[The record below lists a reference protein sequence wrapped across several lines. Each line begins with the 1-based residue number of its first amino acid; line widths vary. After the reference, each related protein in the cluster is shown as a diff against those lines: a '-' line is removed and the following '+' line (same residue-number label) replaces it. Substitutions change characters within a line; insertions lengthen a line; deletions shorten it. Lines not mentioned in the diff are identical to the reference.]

1 MISVLEKYY
10 QAKIVPENT
19 LIIFDEI
26 QMCERALTS
35 LKYFSEEAPEYH
47 VMAAGSLLGIA
58 VNREKYSFPV
68 GKVQM
73 LTMYPMDLEEVL
85 WAKGKQMLADTIRE
99 HYENNQPLDEI
110 LHEAQEKQQ
119 TYSEFLSTCLMR
131 ELRDKERRSYLTRL
145 KFAGLPARYDLD
157 LYDFSRTEGI
167 DQRQMRELRELVWI
181 RRTYNLLLVGDS
193 GTGKTFIASG
203 LIHEAVKAG
212 YKAYL
217 LTLEELLVCLKTKEI
232 SRPAM
237 KTYKRIMKAQ
247 LLAIDDVTLFPLKG
261 EDVLLLFKLVNC
273 VQGKTSLII
282 AASRDLTGWLEMAGD
297 EVCAAALLDRLLY
310 CCEII
315 RLSGKSYRMENRK
328 TIFSNQQIKTAPKK
342 S

>member
-1 MISVLEKYY
+1 MKSLETMARYK
-10 QAKIVPENT
+10 KE
-19 LIIFDEI
+19 
-26 QMCERALTS
+26 LTECARN
-35 LKYFSEEAPEYH
+35 LKLPF
-47 VMAAGSLLGIA
+47 
-58 VNREKYSFPV
+58 
-68 GKVQM
+68 
-73 LTMYPMDLEEVL
+73 
-85 WAKGKQMLADTIRE
+85 LAE
-99 HYENNQPLDEI
+99 HLDEI

-131 ELRDKERRSYLTRL
+131 ELRDKERRSYLTRK
-145 KFAGLPARYDLD
+145 KFA
-157 LYDFSRTEGI
+157 
-167 DQRQMRELRELVWI
+167 ELRELVWI

-217 LTLEELLVCLKTKEI
+217 LTLEELFVCLKTKEI

-282 AASRDLTGWLEMAGD
+282 TASRDLTGWLEMAGD

-328 TIFSNQQIKTAPKK
+328 TIFSNQQIGTA

>member
-1 MISVLEKYY
+1 
-10 QAKIVPENT
+10 
-19 LIIFDEI
+19 
-26 QMCERALTS
+26 
-35 LKYFSEEAPEYH
+35 
-47 VMAAGSLLGIA
+47 
-58 VNREKYSFPV
+58 
-68 GKVQM
+68 
-73 LTMYPMDLEEVL
+73 
-85 WAKGKQMLADTIRE
+85 
-99 HYENNQPLDEI
+99 
-110 LHEAQEKQQ
+110 
-119 TYSEFLSTCLMR
+119 
-131 ELRDKERRSYLTRL
+131 L

-328 TIFSNQQIKTAPKK
+328 TIFSNQQIGTAPQKGLMKVKK
-342 S
+342 RTKESGYC

>member
-1 MISVLEKYY
+1 MEHSRNKCGIRTCSEKIALFLNWFF
-10 QAKIVPENT
+10 QSQNT
-19 LIIFDEI
+19 LEFRTSGNVIIETLVVMVPIKSLMRDTQGTKVFPYAVKLFLDAVHIEFAE
-26 QMCERALTS
+26 QERIILRFNLDS
-35 LKYFSEEAPEYH
+35 GCGNGVGQEAVAFFYH
-47 VMAAGSLLGIA
+47 NAAFNG
-58 VNREKYSFPV
+58 
-68 GKVQM
+68 
-73 LTMYPMDLEEVL
+73 
-85 WAKGKQMLADTIRE
+85 IRE
-99 HYENNQPLDEI
+99 FRNF
-110 LHEAQEKQQ
+110 LHRKRPGE
-119 TYSEFLSTCLMR
+119 SEFEHGSF
-131 ELRDKERRSYLTRL
+131 RSG
-145 KFAGLPARYDLD
+145 FAD
-157 LYDFSRTEGI
+157 
-167 DQRQMRELRELVWI
+167 V
-181 RRTYNLLLVGDS
+181 LVGDS

-217 LTLEELLVCLKTKEI
+217 LTLEELFVCLKTKEI

-282 AASRDLTGWLEMAGD
+282 TASRDLTGWLEMAGD

-328 TIFSNQQIKTAPKK
+328 TIFSNQQIGIA

>member
-1 MISVLEKYY
+1 MKSLETMARYK
-10 QAKIVPENT
+10 KE
-19 LIIFDEI
+19 
-26 QMCERALTS
+26 LTECARN
-35 LKYFSEEAPEYH
+35 LKLPF
-47 VMAAGSLLGIA
+47 
-58 VNREKYSFPV
+58 
-68 GKVQM
+68 
-73 LTMYPMDLEEVL
+73 
-85 WAKGKQMLADTIRE
+85 LAE
-99 HYENNQPLDEI
+99 HLDEI

-217 LTLEELLVCLKTKEI
+217 LTLEELFVCLKTKEI

-237 KTYKRIMKAQ
+237 KTYKRIMY
-247 LLAIDDVTLFPLKG
+247 L
-261 EDVLLLFKLVNC
+261 
-273 VQGKTSLII
+273 
-282 AASRDLTGWLEMAGD
+282 
-297 EVCAAALLDRLLY
+297 
-310 CCEII
+310 
-315 RLSGKSYRMENRK
+315 
-328 TIFSNQQIKTAPKK
+328 
-342 S
+342 